1 MEIIDAVLENQPA
14 TEEELRYTLVAYQ
27 ALATWDREYL
37 LRFAAEDK
45 KDRPSPLSA
54 YLQANESFKRWK
66 RALAQDPKVYTGW
79 NNDPANP
86 EYQHRRKIALKLF
99 DKAMKGELPNQQR
112 AAVAALKPPPVKE
125 VVKGG

>member
-1 MEIIDAVLENQPA
+1 MEIIDAVLEDKPA
-14 TEEELRYTLVAYQ
+14 TEEELRYGLVAFQ

-37 LRFAAEDK
+37 LRFAAEDE
-45 KDRPSPLSA
+45 KDRPTALRT
-54 YLQANESFKRWK
+54 YLEANESFKRWK
-66 RALAQDPKVYTGW
+66 HALAQDPKVYTGW

-99 DKAMKGELPNQQR
+99 DKAMKGELP
-112 AAVAALKPPPVKE
+112 KE